1 MYVCYISIYK
11 DYTYMTYVVIYIY
24 IYIYIYITTYVP
36 KYQYNWNNWNPG
48 QEKTVQV
55 RSVNMS
61 WVVY

>member
-24 IYIYIYITTYVP
+24 IYITTYVP
-36 KYQYNWNNWNPG
+36 KYQCNWNNWNPG
-48 QEKTVQV
+48 QGKNVQV

-61 WVVY
+61 WVLY